1 MEDKIVWRMAASS
14 TFDNIEISDVS
25 DGSIFERIGDG
36 FLKEMDPANENVS
49 L

>member
-1 MEDKIVWRMAASS
+1 MANGGEFN
-14 TFDNIEISDVS
+14 FDNIEISDVS